1 MFLAHWDNKADN
13 QRLVC
18 LSKDWPQAAS
28 CPEPFL
34 ILQDVGSTFGPNRLD
49 LGAWEKAKIWADR
62 QECKLSMEELPYDGA
77 TFGPTRVSER
87 GRRFLAGLLEQL
99 TDAQLTDLFA
109 GARFDKPRS
118 ALKEMSPVP
127 EWVRVF
133 KTRVRAIS
141 DGPPCPDA

>member
-1 MFLAHWDNKADN
+1 MQAVDGGAAVRRRDL
-13 QRLVC
+13 
-18 LSKDWPQAAS
+18 WPDARIGTRPA
-28 CPEPFL
+28 
-34 ILQDVGSTFGPNRLD
+34 
-49 LGAWEKAKIWADR
+49 
-62 QECKLSMEELPYDGA
+62 LP
-77 TFGPTRVSER
+77 
-87 GRRFLAGLLEQL
+87 AGLLEQL

-141 DGPPCPDA
+141 EGPPCPDA